1 MTDIR
6 SILIFILL
14 LPALTLAQT
23 IHVEKEKV
31 LYEGKMEIEGLAKQD
46 AYNKAR
52 NMLLQY
58 VNPNADSL
66 KEKKDEQELTTSASL
81 PLPSTYHKIKS
92 IQYKVKLQARKDE
105 IAYEISDIRL
115 KVRERGKKTKTI
127 PSEQLLKAVTE
138 NGKIGME
145 AERYLNELDMH
156 LQKLIATLEADLR
169 KG

>member
-1 MTDIR
+1 MTDLR
-6 SILIFILL
+6 SILIFLLL
-14 LPALTLAQT
+14 LPASTLAQT

-46 AYNKAR
+46 AYNRAR
-52 NMLLQY
+52 KMLLQY

-66 KEKKDEQELTTSASL
+66 KEKKDEQELTTSVSQY
-81 PLPSTYHKIKS
+81 LPSTYNIIKS
-92 IQYKVKLQARKDE
+92 VQYKVKLQAHDDA
-105 IAYEISDIRL
+105 IAYEISDIRI
-115 KVRERGKKTKTI
+115 KVRERGKKARTI

-138 NGKIGME
+138 NGKIGMQ
-145 AERYLNELDMH
+145 AEKYLNELDMH